1 MARDFQTLQWRNE
14 SYFSRKKYGAVSLP
28 LPLYACQLLSWLLYY
43 RRCQKSAKF
52 AILYVK
58 TRASSAS
65 VHHVVNYVI
74 SGGGDSLNSGSGWVT

>member
-1 MARDFQTLQWRNE
+1 MLQQSNE
-14 SYFSRKKYGAVSLP
+14 SQFSPKKYDRDSLS

-65 VHHVVNYVI
+65 VHHVVNYVTGI
-74 SGGGDSLNSGSGWVT
+74 T